1 MAATKKKTSKT
12 ATEAPV
18 SESVDSHV
26 ELPDAAI
33 TETGASVAPIPP
45 DPSEL
50 VPAYPEDVFR
60 AMSAADES
68 QLVQELTGN
77 ASSALL
83 YGFQQGGKQVIGL
96 SAAGVSEAARQMCAR
111 GLGKPHVTADP
122 APIFETIE
130 IEVAKGAKKEGV
142 DQTEVQSGTSCL
154 VYAEDSLSGAGAWG
168 HAQQPDRMRV
178 KVRGKYE
185 FKQDPFAKTKALS
198 KASRNALERLLPLS
212 LVEALKAQY
221 RGSSI
226 QYLPGANP
234 TEEERPP
241 ALTDVKASDL
251 TNAIRAEFE
260 GLKKDREDWA
270 TVMSPARFNSYLA
283 SCAHSHERL
292 ADFLDHVKELRSEK

>member
-12 ATEAPV
+12 ATETPA
-18 SESVDSHV
+18 SEPVDSQV
-26 ELPDAAI
+26 ELSGAAI
-33 TETGASVAPIPP
+33 TESGVSVAPIPP

-83 YGFQQGGKQVIGL
+83 YGFQQGGKQIVGL

-130 IEVAKGAKKEGV
+130 IEVSKGSKSEGKE
-142 DQTEVQSGTSCL
+142 DTEMQAGISCL
-154 VYAEDSLSGAGAWG
+154 VYAEDSMSGAGAWG
-168 HAQQPDRMRV
+168 HAQQAERMRV
-178 KVRGKYE
+178 KVRGKFE
-185 FKQDPFAKTKALS
+185 FKQDAFAKTKALS

-221 RGSSI
+221 QGSSI
-226 QYLPGANP
+226 QYLPGADP
-234 TEEERPP
+234 TIEERPP
-241 ALTDVKASDL
+241 ALTDKKAL
-251 TNAIRAEFE
+251 ALVEQIRTEFE
-260 GLKKDREDWA
+260 ALKKGRDDWA
-270 TVMSPARFNSYLA
+270 AVMSPARFNSYLA

-292 ADFLDHVKELRSEK
+292 ADFLDHVKELRSSK